1 MTPIETL
8 GNGENEMNV
17 GEVTNEEMLA
27 HCPSLDQR
35 HIIPPTRKMY
45 LLSIKESTYSG
56 EYKPLTLVDSEETA
70 NTLTVLIERSGARA
84 KMTVVP
90 VWPAIGT
97 DD

>member
-1 MTPIETL
+1 MHNDPIETL

-17 GEVTNEEMLA
+17 GEVTEADVAMVHPA
-27 HCPSLDQR
+27 
-35 HIIPPTRKMY
+35 RKMY
-45 LLSIKESTYSG
+45 LLSIKENAYSG